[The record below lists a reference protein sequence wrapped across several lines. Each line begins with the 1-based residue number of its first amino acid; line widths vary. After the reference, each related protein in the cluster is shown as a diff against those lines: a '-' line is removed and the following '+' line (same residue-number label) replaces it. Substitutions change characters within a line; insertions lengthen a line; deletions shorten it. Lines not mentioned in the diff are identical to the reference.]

1 MIARGGSLEAMARG
15 SRSLVVG
22 RAWRPSMST
31 CMVTLEVARKAW
43 GLPSQSLSG
52 TLSPLI
58 GNLSELQSVLL
69 QNNAISGP
77 IPATIGKLE
86 KLQTLDFSKN
96 TLSCEIPTS
105 FGDLKNLN
113 YL

>member
-1 MIARGGSLEAMARG
+1 MTQRRVAGG
-15 SRSLVVG
+15 G
-22 RAWRPSMST
+22 RRAGCLTVIWG
-31 CMVTLEVARKAW
+31 

-58 GNLSELQSVLL
+58 GNLTELQSVLL
-69 QNNAISGP
+69 QNNAILGP

-86 KLQTLDFSKN
+86 KLQTLDFSNN
-96 TLSCEIPTS
+96 TFSGEIPIS